1 MTAAASYPGSM
12 PCFATFVCATAALL
26 LPPQDPP
33 APTAADF
40 ERWASAIEPDEL
52 ERSYEQIAWRNAFG
66 PAVAEARALGRPVL
80 LWAMNGHPLGCT

>member
-1 MTAAASYPGSM
+1 MTAAAGYPCGM
-12 PCFATFVCATAALL
+12 PSLAALAIASALL
-26 LPPQDPP
+26 LAPPQEPP

-40 ERWASAIEPDEL
+40 ERWARAIEPDEQ

-66 PAVAEARALGRPVL
+66 PAVAEARALGRPVM